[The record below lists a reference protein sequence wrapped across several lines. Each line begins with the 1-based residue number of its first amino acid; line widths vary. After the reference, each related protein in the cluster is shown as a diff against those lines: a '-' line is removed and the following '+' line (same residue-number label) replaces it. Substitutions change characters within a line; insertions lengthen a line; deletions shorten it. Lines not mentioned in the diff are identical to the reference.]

1 MRVHTCPCLLKSP
14 SRYSQF
20 NFLLLWTIGLLY
32 FYTLLLNE
40 STTYFWGHYR
50 WHKRIQ
56 KIDCGYKAG
65 MYLAGAPSGKT
76 RGFEWLQ
83 CTNCAA
89 RNDGQGFG
97 FSPGACILCI
107 SHSYPIYIPSCPR
120 LGNKALDDKKDF
132 KLQPKRIILGLKW
145 HRWHWHFWVSTGIL
159 PRRWRPMLPLSTRG
173 VSGPW
178 HWNHGGMVQVELR
191 ELSRRAGTS
200 SAS

>member
-1 MRVHTCPCLLKSP
+1 MSLPLIFGVIIDGTKE
-14 SRYSQF
+14 Y
-20 NFLLLWTIGLLY
+20 
-32 FYTLLLNE
+32 
-40 STTYFWGHYR
+40 
-50 WHKRIQ
+50 KRLIAGTKLGCIWQ
-56 KIDCGYKAG
+56 ALHQERREDSNDCN
-65 MYLAGAPSGKT
+65 APT
-76 RGFEWLQ
+76 
-83 CTNCAA
+83 A
-89 RNDGQGFG
+89 RLEMTDKVLG
-97 FSPGACILCI
+97 
-107 SHSYPIYIPSCPR
+107 SHLGPVSYAYPIYIPSCPR